1 MWSPPECHRDLFIR
15 RCRDSPDWGT
25 RMPWI
30 NIQMHGSRMQGRWLP
45 LWRILMRSMKARAV
59 VSVLVMVMVMS
70 VSAGTRLA
78 SAVDPP
84 AATVKVWDTATPIP
98 PSISLGMTP
107 GESVEDPDGLT
118 GHGTSFPTVVTV
130 YARGTNPGGPSGVS
144 YWNPEG
150 NVFVWY
156 GKTMPGGYSLTMPVP
171 PSSGFPGGVDINR
184 GGRSEEHTSELQSH
198 SDLVCRLL

>member
-59 VSVLVMVMVMS
+59 VSVLVLVMVMS

-84 AATVKVWDTATPIP
+84 AGPGQSSDTGTPLP
-98 PSISLGMTP
+98 PALTP
-107 GESVEDPDGLT
+107 GGEPRRTGGGPDR
-118 GHGTSFPTVVTV
+118 VTR
-130 YARGTNPGGPSGVS
+130 RGTAVPDPGARVR
-144 YWNPEG
+144 
-150 NVFVWY
+150 
-156 GKTMPGGYSLTMPVP
+156 T
-171 PSSGFPGGVDINR
+171 
-184 GGRSEEHTSELQSH
+184 
-198 SDLVCRLL
+198 